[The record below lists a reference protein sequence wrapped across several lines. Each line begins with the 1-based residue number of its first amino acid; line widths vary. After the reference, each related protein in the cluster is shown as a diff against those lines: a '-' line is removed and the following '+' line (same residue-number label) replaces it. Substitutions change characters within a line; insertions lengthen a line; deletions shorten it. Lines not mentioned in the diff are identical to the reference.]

1 MVKAKVYNSLGEMVE
16 EKELDAKFFGVKVK
30 PEVVQQVVEIQMAN
44 SRTVLAH
51 TKGRAEVRG
60 GGKKPWKQKG
70 TGRARH
76 GSSRS
81 PIWVGGGVTFGPTKE
96 RNFEKSLNKKV
107 KKLAL
112 QMVLADKLNHDRLI
126 LIKDLALTEGKT
138 KLLASII
145 KKLPVTGK
153 STLIALD
160 VKDEKIFLAA
170 RNLAKVNINGVAN
183 LNIVD
188 VLKNEYFLLPVSAVE
203 KLVKHYSSV
212 K

>member
-1 MVKAKVYNSLGEMVE
+1 MVKAKVYNSLGEMIE

-170 RNLAKVNINGVAN
+170 RNLVKVNINGVAN

>member
-170 RNLAKVNINGVAN
+170 RNLVKVNINGVAN